1 MAKIIECFSI
11 VLAIL
16 LIGFIIYSIFFQ
28 VKENMKQNDPVLKE
42 LVEMIQPL
50 HPIVKDI
57 EFYED
62 NRSYTIN
69 KEKVY
74 MCLKDK
80 EGNYYHKN
88 ALLMVLIH
96 EISHVLCP
104 EIGHTDLF
112 NDIFQDL
119 LAKATELGIYNPS
132 IPMIQDYCNY

>member
-1 MAKIIECFSI
+1 MNSFINCISI

-16 LIGFIIYSIFFQ
+16 LICFIIYSIFFQ

-104 EIGHTDLF
+104 EIGHTDKF

>member
-104 EIGHTDLF
+104 EIGHTDKF

>member
-1 MAKIIECFSI
+1 MNSFINCISI

-16 LIGFIIYSIFFQ
+16 LICFIIYSIFFQ

-42 LVEMIQPL
+42 LVEMIKPL

-80 EGNYYHKN
+80 EGEYYHRN
-88 ALLMVLIH
+88 FLLMVLIH
-96 EISHVLCP
+96 EISHVLTP

-112 NDIFQDL
+112 NEIFQDL

>member
-1 MAKIIECFSI
+1 
-11 VLAIL
+11 
-16 LIGFIIYSIFFQ
+16 

-42 LVEMIQPL
+42 LVEMIEPL

-80 EGNYYHKN
+80 EGNYYPKN
-88 ALLMVLIH
+88 HLVYV
-96 EISHVLCP
+96 ISHELAHVLTP
-104 EIGHTDLF
+104 EIGHTDKF

-119 LAKATELGIYNPS
+119 LIKATELGIYNPS